1 MKLGVLG
8 GTFDPVHNGHLAI
21 AREVRVR
28 LALDEVLFVPAGCPW
43 LKAARPVSPAE
54 RRIEMLRLALERE
67 PHFRLSTLEIDRG
80 GPTYTIDTIRELKER
95 LGSGDELYF
104 ILGADSLSE
113 LPKWRQPETII
124 RLCTLVAVPRPGY
137 SFPDLAAME
146 KAIPGIGRRVIWLD
160 APNIDISATEIRDR
174 LARGESIKDLVP
186 GPVADY
192 IREQGLYRD

>member
-21 AREVRVR
+21 AWEVRER

-54 RRIEMLRLALERE
+54 HRVRMLRLALEGE
-67 PHFRLSTLEIDRG
+67 THFRLSTLEIDRG
-80 GPTYTIDTIRELKER
+80 GPTYTVDTIRELKQGLVR
-95 LGSGDELYF
+95 DELYF

-113 LPKWRQPETII
+113 LPKWRQPEAII

-137 SFPDLAAME
+137 AFPDLAAME
-146 KAIPGIGRRVIWLD
+146 KAIPGIGRRVILLD

-174 LARGESIKDLVP
+174 LARGASIGDLVP

-192 IREQGLYRD
+192 IREHGLYRD